1 MLNSETDGDDWLEQA
16 LRGEGHEHRSVYIA
30 DDGFT
35 AAVVARLPRPV
46 TVPAWRRAAV
56 VLLWL
61 CAGVAA
67 LLIVPGAFDQAFRA
81 TLGMIV
87 GQHWGLADV
96 AGLLMLFA
104 AMTWGAVVYAMR
116 TD

>member
-1 MLNSETDGDDWLEQA
+1 MSKNELDDGDWLEQA
-16 LRGEGHEHRSVYIA
+16 LTAEGREHRAAYIA

-35 AAVVARLPRPV
+35 AAVVGRLPQPV

-61 CAGVAA
+61 SAAVAA
-67 LLIVPGAFDQAFRA
+67 VLIVPGVFDQAFRGA
-81 TLGMIV
+81 VAIFV
-87 GQHWGLADV
+87 GHRMGFADI
-96 AGLLMLFA
+96 AGLLMLLA